1 MDQPNSHHL
10 NPQRSQMADE
20 SMVRT
25 LRAQA
30 QAVWP
35 QELPL
40 LRRYALPAAPLILD
54 AGCGTGEASRRLAEA
69 FPDSTVLGVDILDH
83 HLERARD
90 AARHLGERIRFEH
103 RTLFGLGLPD
113 ASFDLVVC
121 RHVLQSIPHAERA
134 VAELARVVRPGGWLH
149 LIAEDYGLIQLPR
162 RRHDPLHFW
171 PELPAR
177 FGAAVGTD
185 MFVGRRA
192 PAMLAALGLADVSV
206 DLLLVDTVR
215 VSREI
220 IASIWEAWRDGFSDA
235 LAEHCGMTR
244 DDVVDRFD
252 DQIATIRDPAE
263 YAAWI
268 VPVVAGRRS
277 S

>member
-1 MDQPNSHHL
+1 MDQPSSHHL
-10 NPQRSQMADE
+10 NPQRDQMADE

-40 LRRYALPAAPLILD
+40 LGRYALPRAPAILD

-83 HLERARD
+83 HLDRAR
-90 AARHLGERIRFEH
+90 ASARHLGERIRFEH

-162 RRHDPLHFW
+162 RRHDPLRFW

-177 FGAAVGTD
+177 FAAVGTD
-185 MFVGRRA
+185 MFIGRRA
-192 PAMLAALGLADVSV
+192 PAMLVALGLTDVSV

-244 DDVVDRFD
+244 DEVRERFD

-268 VPVVAGRRS
+268 VPVVSGRRRS
-277 S
+277 